1 MSSARRGKGNDF
13 SRIKASSSG
22 RPEPGAAPRDQEG
35 RRALFTAE
43 SLAQDVAGTGSVT
56 ISCSGCGEETVL
68 SPAAALKHAVP
79 SLHVPY
85 LKRGHGSWMRCPA
98 CHRHQWVS
106 VQIQLP

>member
-1 MSSARRGKGNDF
+1 MSSARKGNDF
-13 SRIKASSSG
+13 SRIKSSSSG
-22 RPEPGAAPRDQEG
+22 RTEPGAAPRDHEG

-43 SLAQDVAGTGSVT
+43 SLAPDVAGTGSVT
-56 ISCSGCGEETVL
+56 ISCSGCDQETVL

-98 CHRHQWVS
+98 CHTHQWVS
-106 VQIQLP
+106 VHIQLP